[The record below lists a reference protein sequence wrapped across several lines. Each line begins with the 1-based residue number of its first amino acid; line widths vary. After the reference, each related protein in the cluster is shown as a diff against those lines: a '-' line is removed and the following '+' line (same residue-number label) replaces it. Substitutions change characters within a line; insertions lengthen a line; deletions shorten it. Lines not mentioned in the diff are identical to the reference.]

1 MTYEELKRRIKDEG
15 LDQYG
20 TYAFDRMGGVYVAT
34 CIWKNS
40 NGTVSYCFTDERGSA
55 FAEHLNIPEGE
66 ACDQLYSLA
75 HDAKGIAEYRT
86 NRSRPDQPA
95 G

>member
-1 MTYEELKRRIKDEG
+1 MTYEELKRRIENEG

-20 TYAFDRMGGVYVAT
+20 RYVFDRKGGVYVAT

-40 NGTVSYCFTDERGSA
+40 SGTVSYCFTDERGSA
-55 FAEHLNIPEGE
+55 FAEHLNIPEAE

-75 HDAKGIAEYRT
+75 CGEREIAEHRVKT
-86 NRSRPDQPA
+86 DAAQP
-95 G
+95 